1 MVRAWILHVTYHPRP
16 SRTDQ
21 PNLTLT
27 SPQTLPDDVVQLLV
41 EQGVASSSPTLLGVA
56 WPDAS
61 KVTWRVRLP
70 GGAEAKVR
78 LLRTSEQV
86 QRFLAFRRALGALPG
101 LTDVLHVRGRALLE
115 EWVPG
120 PTLADTEPTDAQLV
134 GSARLLATLHR
145 APRPA
150 NVTPTWS
157 AETELPSLMHALR
170 CLAEAGA
177 LTDGERG
184 ALAAMLAPLEGAIR
198 TTALMHG
205 DFCGENL
212 VWHET
217 RGVVSIDHEW
227 LEVGPAEFDLG
238 RTLQRW
244 PLAPLARQRFLAC
257 YVQAGGPAVLDD
269 VPLWELAAE
278 ILSAMIRVRHGRPEA
293 HVPLDA
299 LRRRLAGG

>member
-1 MVRAWILHVTYHPRP
+1 M
-16 SRTDQ
+16 
-21 PNLTLT
+21 
-27 SPQTLPDDVVQLLV
+27 
-41 EQGVASSSPTLLGVA
+41 A
-56 WPDAS
+56 WPDAA
-61 KVTWRVRLP
+61 KATWRVQLP

-86 QRFLAFRRALGALPG
+86 ERFLAFRRALGAQPG
-101 LTDVLHVRGRALLE
+101 LTDVLHVHGRALLE

-120 PTLADTEPTDAQLV
+120 PTLAETKPTDAQLA
-134 GSARLLATLHR
+134 GAARLLATLHR

-170 CLAEAGA
+170 YLAEAGA
-177 LTDGERG
+177 LSDGERG
-184 ALAAMLAPLEGAIR
+184 ALAAMLAPLEGASR
-198 TTALMHG
+198 TMALVHG

-212 VWHET
+212 VSHAT

-227 LEVGPAEFDLG
+227 LDVGPAEFDLG

-244 PLAPLARQRFLAC
+244 PLSPAARQRFVAC
-257 YVQAGGPAVLDD
+257 YAGAGGPAVLDD
-269 VPLWELAAE
+269 VPLWEFAAE